1 MGRFLA
7 VLLGD
12 TDSGALNPSVVLTVL
27 TFVLVLGGVI
37 GAYATASMTPPTPPS
52 IQTPCAAR

>member
-12 TDSGALNPSVVLTVL
+12 TDSGVSPSVVLTVL
-27 TFVLVLGGVI
+27 SFVLVLGGVI